1 MEYGKIFS
9 RAWNICWNHKFLF
22 LLGFLAIL
30 GTGGS
35 GSSGNAN
42 YSFDQ
47 QDLPFAPNGT
57 VSPEFAQNIEQLLTA
72 AIPIFIGLACA
83 GVFIGASF
91 TVIYAY
97 ALGRSGVAFQ
107 CLADG
112 TLMPKTIAIR
122 RIADEAGPRAMLSG
136 LWRALPGGSRR

>member
-1 MEYGKIFS
+1 MAGVVAVS
-9 RAWNICWNHKFLF
+9 RVAVGAHFP
-22 LLGFLAIL
+22 
-30 GTGGS
+30 S
-35 GSSGNAN
+35 
-42 YSFDQ
+42 D
-47 QDLPFAPNGT
+47 
-57 VSPEFAQNIEQLLTA
+57 V
-72 AIPIFIGLACA
+72 CA